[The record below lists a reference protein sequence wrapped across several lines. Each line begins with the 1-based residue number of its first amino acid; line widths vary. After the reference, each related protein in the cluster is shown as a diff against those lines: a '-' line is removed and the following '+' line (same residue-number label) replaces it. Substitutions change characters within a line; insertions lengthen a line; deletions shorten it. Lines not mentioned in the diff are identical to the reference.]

1 MGMKV
6 INEEDRVSDSELKK
20 MMLKMGIRTEDGWI
34 YFNELLYR
42 CMRRKFGNFKLNKRM
57 QICELKT
64 LFKIS
69 MITLKAK
76 SEEQFKLS
84 NNEDIII
91 EMTKKN
97 QSVNPFLTL
106 MYYRISFNTWLNAM
120 RRSKTMISPR
130 HYEEERMIGYRDVPI
145 EVEEIICVTSEEN
158 ESDDDGILRDI

>member
-6 INEEDRVSDSELKK
+6 INEEDRISDSELKK

-42 CMRRKFGNFKLNKRM
+42 CMRRKYGNFKLNKRM

-69 MITLKAK
+69 LLTLKAK
-76 SEEQFKLS
+76 SEEQFKNS
-84 NNEDIII
+84 KNEDIII
-91 EMTKKN
+91 EMTKRG

-120 RRSKTMISPR
+120 RRNKQMISPR
-130 HYEEERMIGYRDVPI
+130 HY
-145 EVEEIICVTSEEN
+145 
-158 ESDDDGILRDI
+158 L